1 LDANSV
7 LVPSTKEIIVIA
19 FFYLVKVLQVMNCN
33 QNACMGPPC
42 GLSCP
47 ARAVRFRPLGVPD

>member
-1 LDANSV
+1 
-7 LVPSTKEIIVIA
+7 VIA